1 MRQNI
6 FLHAHYE
13 NKVPSL
19 RLLQLWQ
26 RIPDP
31 RISRESCIY
40 SVCAFP
46 PVTLHCLHRAHLLQV
61 SKLVFWPPVSIHDL
75 LSLVSCDHFYT
86 AVTVLTG

>member
-1 MRQNI
+1 MRQSI

-31 RISRESCIY
+31 RISRESCIN
-40 SVCAFP
+40 SVRALP
-46 PVTLHCLHRAHLLQV
+46 PVTLHCLCQQQTGILAP
-61 SKLVFWPPVSIHDL
+61 FSIHDL
-75 LSLVSCDHFYT
+75 LSLVSCDYFYT
-86 AVTVLTG
+86 AVIVLTG